1 MKNYRTGVANDVDN
15 VIKTNQEPRRWDFLD
30 DYLSGKNKKIKILD
44 VGCGTGSVMLPLI
57 KDGFKDISGMEYNLK
72 VFKAMLKKHPE
83 LKIKEGNAEDLKDY
97 KSGTYDLVYCYH
109 VLEHVPFPEKAISE
123 VKRVLKKGGTY
134 IIGIPNGYHLDDELL
149 RLIKIISYGNC
160 DHIQRFNL
168 EKITTLLKKN
178 SFKIKKVSTV
188 KGSLELLNDHR
199 IKFSKY
205 SRVLYKIV
213 RKIYLGDMYFNILA
227 VKE

>member
-1 MKNYRTGVANDVDN
+1 MKNYRTGVANDVEN
-15 VIKTNQEPRRWDFLD
+15 VIETNQEPRRWDFLD
-30 DYLSGKNKKIKILD
+30 DYLTGKNKKIKILD

-57 KDGFKDISGMEYNLK
+57 KDGFKDIAGMEYNPE

-97 KSGTYDLVYCYH
+97 KSNTYDLVYCYH
-109 VLEHVPFPEKAISE
+109 VLEHVPFPEKAIAE
-123 VKRVLKKGGTY
+123 VKRILKKGGIY

-213 RKIYLGDMYFNILA
+213 RKIYLGDMYFNIMA